1 MSTCQLEPCIEL
13 PLSKEK
19 LKESVDK
26 AKDWALMHG
35 ISMRSKTNFNKDQV
49 QLLPVTLLPSSFP
62 EKPFLTVK
70 NVQTILNEL
79 IHKVA
84 HDKEFLTSSLKST
97 IQADPFTAKLFHIYE
112 TVYEKGFSQ
121 SISLGLLRSDY
132 LLHDDCKIKQV
143 EINTIAAS
151 FAALATITSEYHKYI
166 LEELG
171 YRKKALLILII
182 AIHKIPENNALIG
195 FCKGLIFAW
204 ELYNNSEAVILFIVE
219 DITYN
224 ISDQRFHEFQIRQL
238 CPKIKIIRKSLTNL
252 VSEGV
257 KLGPNKELIVSNM
270 EVAVVY
276 YRSGYELEAYP
287 TEKEWDMRLLIECS
301 RAIKC
306 PSVQYHLAGTKKVQQ
321 SLAQST
327 VLKKFLKDDAPV
339 ARVQEIF
346 TGLYTLDFN
355 DDGEKAIEM
364 GINEPYKFVLKPQRE
379 GGGNNIYNENIK
391 TLLSSMKES
400 QERTAWILMDR
411 LCPPL
416 QKNYFVRAAEESSS
430 EDDIDP
436 SDVITELGIY
446 GVIVGDSNEIMLNKE
461 VGHILRTKLSSEDEG
476 GIVAGVG
483 ALDSPY
489 LIS

>member
-13 PLSKEK
+13 PLSEEK

-62 EKPFLTVK
+62 EKPFLTVN

-84 HDKEFLTSSLKST
+84 HDKEFLTNSLKST

-151 FAALATITSEYHKYI
+151 FAALATITSEYHN
-166 LEELG
+166 
-171 YRKKALLILII
+171 LLILII
-182 AIHKIPENNALIG
+182 DKIPENNALIG

-204 ELYNNSEAVILFIVE
+204 ELYNNSEAVMLFIVE

-270 EVAVVY
+270 VVAVVY

-321 SLAQST
+321 SLAQPT
-327 VLKKFLKDDAPV
+327 VLKKFLKDDAAV
-339 ARVQEIF
+339 VKVQEIF

-355 DDGEKAIEM
+355 DDGEKAVEM

-379 GGGNNIYNENIK
+379 GGGNNIYNESIK
-391 TLLSSMKES
+391 SWLNSLKES

-411 LCPPL
+411 LYPPL

-430 EDDIDP
+430 EDDIDL

-446 GVIVGDSNEIMLNKE
+446 GVIVGDSNEIMLNKQ

-476 GIVAGVG
+476 GIVAGIG

>member
-13 PLSKEK
+13 PLSEDK

-26 AKDWALMHG
+26 AKDWALIHG

-62 EKPFLTVK
+62 EKSFLTVK

-132 LLHDDCKIKQV
+132 LLHDDDCKIKQV
-143 EINTIAAS
+143 EINTVATS

-171 YRKKALLILII
+171 YRKKACER
-182 AIHKIPENNALIG
+182 IPENNALIG

-204 ELYNNSEAVILFIVE
+204 ELYNNS
-219 DITYN
+219 D
-224 ISDQRFHEFQIRQL
+224 
-238 CPKIKIIRKSLTNL
+238 
-252 VSEGV
+252 
-257 KLGPNKELIVSNM
+257 SNM
-270 EVAVVY
+270 VVAVVY

-321 SLAQST
+321 SLAQPI
-327 VLKKFLKDDAPV
+327 VLKKFLKDDASV

-355 DDGEKAIEM
+355 DAGEKAAEM

-379 GGGNNIYNENIK
+379 GGGNNIYNESIR
-391 TLLSSMKES
+391 TWLSSMKES

-411 LCPPL
+411 LYPPL
-416 QKNYFVRAAEESSS
+416 QKNYLVRAAEESPS
-430 EDDIDP
+430 EDDVDL

-446 GVIVGDSNEIMLNKE
+446 GVIVGDSNEIKLNKQ

>member
-13 PLSKEK
+13 PLSEEK

-26 AKDWALMHG
+26 AKDWVLMHG
-35 ISMRSKTNFNKDQV
+35 ISMRSKKNFNKDKV

-62 EKPFLTVK
+62 EKSFLTVK

-112 TVYEKGFSQ
+112 TVYEKGFNQ

-132 LLHDDCKIKQV
+132 LLHDNDCKIKQV
-143 EINTIAAS
+143 EINTVATS
-151 FAALATITSEYHKYI
+151 FAALATVTTEYHKYM
-166 LEELG
+166 LAELG
-171 YRKKALLILII
+171 YRKKAC
-182 AIHKIPENNALIG
+182 KQIPENNALIG

-219 DITYN
+219 DVTYN

-238 CPKIKIIRKSLTNL
+238 CNKIKIIRKSLTSL

-257 KLGPNKELIVSNM
+257 KLGPNKELIVSNLV
-270 EVAVVY
+270 VAVVY

-321 SLAQST
+321 SLAQPS
-327 VLKKFLKDDAPV
+327 VLKKFLKDDAFV
-339 ARVQEIF
+339 AKVQEIF

-355 DDGEKAIEM
+355 DDGEKAVEM

-379 GGGNNIYNENIK
+379 GGGNNIYNESIR
-391 TLLSSMKES
+391 TWLSSMKES

-411 LCPPL
+411 IYPPL
-416 QKNYFVRAAEESSS
+416 QKNYIIRAAEESPLE
-430 EDDIDP
+430 EDINL

-446 GVIVGDSNEIMLNKE
+446 GVIVGDSNDIMLNNQ

-476 GIVAGVG
+476 GIVAGIG

>member
-1 MSTCQLEPCIEL
+1 MSTYQLEPCIEL
-13 PLSKEK
+13 PLSEEK

-121 SISLGLLRSDY
+121 NISLGLLRSDY
-132 LLHDDCKIKQV
+132 LLHDDDCKIKQV
-143 EINTIAAS
+143 EINTVATS
-151 FAALATITSEYHKYI
+151 FAALATITSEYHRYI

-171 YRKKALLILII
+171 YRKKACEQ
-182 AIHKIPENNALIG
+182 IPENNALIG

-224 ISDQRFHEFQIRQL
+224 ISDQRFHEFKIRQL

-270 EVAVVY
+270 VVAVVY

-321 SLAQST
+321 SLTQPT
-327 VLKKFLKDDAPV
+327 VLKKFLKDDASV
-339 ARVQEIF
+339 TRVQEIF

-355 DDGEKAIEM
+355 DDGEKAVEM
-364 GINEPYKFVLKPQRE
+364 GTNEPYKFVLKPQRE
-379 GGGNNIYNENIK
+379 GGGNNVYNESIR
-391 TLLSSMKES
+391 TWLSSMKES

-411 LCPPL
+411 LYPPL
-416 QKNYFVRAAEESSS
+416 QKNYFVRAAEESPL
-430 EDDIDP
+430 EDDIDL

-446 GVIVGDSNEIMLNKE
+446 GVIVGDSNEIMLNKQ

>member
-13 PLSKEK
+13 PLSEEK

-62 EKPFLTVK
+62 EKPFLTVN

-84 HDKEFLTSSLKST
+84 HDKEFLTNSLKST

-151 FAALATITSEYHKYI
+151 FAALATITSEYHN
-166 LEELG
+166 
-171 YRKKALLILII
+171 LLILII
-182 AIHKIPENNALIG
+182 DKIPENNALIG

-204 ELYNNSEAVILFIVE
+204 ELYNNSEAVMLFIVE

-270 EVAVVY
+270 VVAVVY

-321 SLAQST
+321 SLAQPI
-327 VLKKFLKDDAPV
+327 VLKKFLKDDAAI

-355 DDGEKAIEM
+355 DDGEKAVEM

-379 GGGNNIYNENIK
+379 GGGNNIYNESIK
-391 TLLSSMKES
+391 SWLNSMKES

-411 LCPPL
+411 LYPPL

-430 EDDIDP
+430 EDDIDL

-446 GVIVGDSNEIMLNKE
+446 GVIVGDSNEIMLNKQ

-476 GIVAGVG
+476 GIVAGIG